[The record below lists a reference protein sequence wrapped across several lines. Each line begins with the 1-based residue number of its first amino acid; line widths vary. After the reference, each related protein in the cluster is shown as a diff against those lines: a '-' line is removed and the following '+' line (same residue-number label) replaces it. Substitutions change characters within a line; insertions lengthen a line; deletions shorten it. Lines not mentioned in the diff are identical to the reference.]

1 MLDIRALSV
10 AYPDGTVAVS
20 ELTLSVQP
28 GERVAL
34 IGANGAGKTSL
45 LLALVGVLPCTG
57 GVEADGLALSKRTLP
72 ALRDRLGLVFQNPDD
87 QLFMPTIFEDVAFGL
102 QGRGLPPEEIAGRV
116 RAQLA
121 ALGAAHLETRSPRR
135 LSGGEKRMAA
145 LAAVLAMEPRYL
157 LLDEPTAFLDP
168 RARRALIRALR
179 ALPHAMLIATHD
191 LAFAA
196 ETCARCV
203 LLREGRV
210 FADGP
215 ARKLLYDAALM
226 DACGVE
232 AIGWTEE
239 ESP

>member
-1 MLDIRALSV
+1 MLTMDALSV
-10 AYPDGTVAVS
+10 AYPDGTVAVDG
-20 ELTLSVQP
+20 LSLAVRP
-28 GERVAL
+28 GERAAL

-57 GVEADGLALSKRTLP
+57 TVSADGLTPAKKTLP
-72 ALRDRLGLVFQNPDD
+72 ALRDRVGLVFQNPDD
-87 QLFMPTIFEDVAFGL
+87 QLFLPTIFEDVAFGL
-102 QGRGLPPEEIAGRV
+102 QGRGLAPDEIAARV
-116 RAQLA
+116 RAQLT

-145 LAAVLAMEPRYL
+145 LAAVLAMEPAYL

-179 ALPHAMLIATHD
+179 GLPHAMLIATHD

-196 ETCARCV
+196 ETCPRSV
-203 LLREGRV
+203 LLKEGRV

-215 ARKLLYDAALM
+215 SRELLHDAALM
-226 DACGVE
+226 EACGVE
-232 AIGWTEE
+232 ALGVAGEE
-239 ESP
+239 AR